1 LFLPKISKC
10 VYSSNLQERA
20 KFGKFGLQ
28 NSGKSIN
35 QIRKILVIR
44 FSSLG
49 DVLLTTPVVRA
60 LKEKYP
66 DAGLHFLVKKEF
78 SDVFTHNPSIS
89 RIIVFDKTNEAK
101 LKSVIAEEKYD
112 LIIDLQNN
120 WRSRKLT
127 RGIASNIFMFVKP
140 TLAKLLL
147 VYLKVNLLKE
157 SKSIVRRYA
166 EAAGVEV
173 DQNGL
178 ELFLPQEIEPKLEPD
193 KKYIGIA
200 PGAKHFT
207 KRWPQEYFVELGK
220 QIANY
225 GFIVVLFGGKSDR
238 ELCAEISS
246 QIPGSINLQNDDIL
260 LQTGTDMKLCKLI
273 VTNDSGLMHTAASVG
288 VPVVA
293 FFGST
298 VKEFGFA
305 PYRVQ
310 NLILENN
317 SLFCRPCSHIG
328 KSNCPKK
335 HFKCMKDVT
344 PHNVLNHPQNFLS
357 RL

>member
-10 VYSSNLQERA
+10 VYTSNLQERA
-20 KFGKFGLQ
+20 KFGKFGLE
-28 NSGKSIN
+28 NSGNSIN

-60 LKEKYP
+60 LKAKCP
-66 DAGLHFLVKKEF
+66 DAELHFVVKKEF
-78 SDVFTHNPSIS
+78 SDVYAYNPRIS
-89 RIIVFDKTNEAK
+89 KLIFFDKANEAK
-101 LKSVIAEEKYD
+101 IKSEIDKEKYD

-127 RGIASNIFMFVKP
+127 RGIASNILMFVKP
-140 TLAKLLL
+140 TFAKLLL
-147 VYLKVNLLKE
+147 VYLKINFLKE
-157 SKSIVRRYA
+157 KKSIVQRYA
-166 EAAGVEV
+166 EAAGVEI
-173 DQNGL
+173 DQFGL
-178 ELFLPQEIEPKLEPD
+178 ELCLPAEITTKLESD

-207 KRWPQEYFVELGK
+207 KRWPKEYFIELGNELTK
-220 QIANY
+220 RGFQI
-225 GFIVVLFGGKSDR
+225 VLFGGKSDQ
-238 ELCAEISS
+238 ELCFEISKH
-246 QIPGSINLQNDDIL
+246 IPGSINLQNDNNL
-260 LQTGTDMKLCKLI
+260 FQTGADMKLCKLI

-288 VPVVA
+288 VPVA
-293 FFGST
+293 AIFGST

-305 PYRVQ
+305 PYGVQ

-344 PHNVLNHPQNFLS
+344 PHNVLNHLQNFLS